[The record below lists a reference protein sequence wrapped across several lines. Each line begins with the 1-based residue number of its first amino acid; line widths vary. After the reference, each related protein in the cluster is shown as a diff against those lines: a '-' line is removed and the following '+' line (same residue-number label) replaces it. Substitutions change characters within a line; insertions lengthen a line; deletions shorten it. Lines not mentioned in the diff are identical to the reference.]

1 MVYDLFFYKFVSFAT
16 SERKKHD
23 VHLGLRRYSV
33 PVGETLLGKH
43 ARKSILFSYMIH
55 GKPTSIFGLGELKS

>member
-1 MVYDLFFYKFVSFAT
+1 MIYFFFFYKFVCFAT

-23 VHLGLRRYSV
+23 IHLGLRGYTV

-43 ARKSILFSYMIH
+43 ARKSILFNYMIH
-55 GKPTSIFGLGELKS
+55 GKPTSIFGLR